1 MKKLFAVIAA
11 LLMTLPLF
19 GVNKVNAESAAH
31 PEYIT
36 AEEIKVMTEN
46 ICNFVGDRT
55 SFTDTIKTAADKLAG
70 ADSGSD
76 SELVALGTTGV
87 EFLDSVYVDAQVE
100 SFTTSVRVSKGFG
113 YEQQDITSYNIFVRP
128 KNFNDD
134 KKTILITTN
143 YSNLYGENF
152 ITKAMKASGAL
163 GSAATTALAIKLAN
177 YMSTPEFSVN
187 SPYNFE
193 FAFFSGTYEGNFGSQ
208 AFVRDHAK
216 EIADNVILTINL
228 ERLGCGETYFYTD
241 EADTPHGEFIEKFSD
256 GYDVKEFPSIGR
268 VLLPIQTVD
277 DMDYSHY
284 ALMSDNATFLSN
296 GMSCL
301 ELIGGDFTGLGDSEG
316 GEKYLTNTGLDTYA
330 NLEKY
335 HPDYAEKLSSA
346 ATYIIELTAKEEL
359 KDVCVG
365 AATSYK
371 VFTERWIAYVIC
383 LGVIIILI
391 LIMILIVNRFEKKYP
406 VPASPKIKIAVF
418 GKEFEDID
426 ENDIVVDIKRND
438 DDVDP
443 FEN

>member
-1 MKKLFAVIAA
+1 MKKLFAVIVA

-19 GVNKVNAESAAH
+19 GVNKVNADSTH
-31 PEYIT
+31 SEYIT
-36 AEEIKVMTEN
+36 AEEIRVMTEN
-46 ICNFVGDRT
+46 ICNFVWDRT
-55 SFTDTIKTAADKLAG
+55 SFTEAIKSAADKLAG
-70 ADSGSD
+70 NGSS
-76 SELVALGTTGV
+76 SELVAVGASDV
-87 EFLDSVYVDAQVE
+87 EFLNGIYLNARVE
-100 SFTTSVRVSKGFG
+100 PFTTSVRVTKGFG
-113 YEQQDITSYNIFVRP
+113 YEQQDITSYNIFVSP
-128 KNFNDD
+128 KNFDPE

-152 ITKAMKASGAL
+152 ITKAMKAPGAL

-177 YMSTPEFSVN
+177 YMSTPEFLEN

-208 AFVRDHAK
+208 AFIRDHAK
-216 EIADNVILTINL
+216 EFDDNVILAINL

-241 EADTPHGEFIEKFSD
+241 EAETSHGEFIEKFSD
-256 GYDVKEFPSIGR
+256 GYDVKQFPSVGR

-277 DMDYSHY
+277 DIKYSHY

-301 ELIGGDFTGLGDSEG
+301 ELIGGDFTGLGDREG
-316 GEKYLTNTGLDTYA
+316 GEKYLTNTGFDTYA

-335 HPDYAEKLSSA
+335 YPDYAEKLSSV
-346 ATYIIELTAKEEL
+346 ATFIIELTAKEEL

-383 LGVIIILI
+383 LGIIIILI
-391 LIMILIVNRFEKKYP
+391 LIMILLINRFEKKYP
-406 VPASPKIKIAVF
+406 IPTSPKIKIAVF
-418 GKEFEDID
+418 GKEFEDIN